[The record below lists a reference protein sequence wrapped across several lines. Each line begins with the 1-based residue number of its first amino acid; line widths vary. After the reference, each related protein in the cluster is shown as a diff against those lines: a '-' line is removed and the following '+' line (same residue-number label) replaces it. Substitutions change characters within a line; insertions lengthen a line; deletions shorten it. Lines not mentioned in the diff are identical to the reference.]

1 MEFKNDIIK
10 QCDEE
15 ITELKFKIKQL
26 EDEFEMLTKER
37 DERVHELY
45 EANEEN
51 HKLKQTIWEINEIA
65 INIAFDNNDPRLVDN
80 INEIASICAT
90 EGK

>member
-51 HKLKQTIWEINEIA
+51 HKLKQTIERIKKRVLN
-65 INIAFDNNDPRLVDN
+65 PSVD
-80 INEIASICAT
+80 AT
-90 EGK
+90 ELRQSIFDDIQAIKDKP